1 MCPLVQDRR
10 NGRADNG
17 HVTEQ
22 NKSFLTRRG
31 FLGVAAGAAGL
42 AAAGGLAGC
51 SSSLKSASSPAS
63 SSGGPTSGGTIKI
76 GFVSPQTGQL
86 SVFTQSNGYVLG
98 QVRKALAAGLTI
110 GGKKYPVEIIAQDSQ
125 SSSARAATVASQLV
139 QQQQVDFLIATAT
152 PETVIPVSAQAEAA
166 GVPCL
171 LTICPWEQW
180 YYSSS
185 GAAKSF
191 TYSYMYFLG
200 TQEETSLFTRV
211 WAKAPTN
218 HVVGGLWPDDVD
230 GAGFEKYMQ
239 AKLGGMGWKVVPS
252 GAYADGTSD
261 FASIIAKF
269 KAADAQILHAAP
281 IPPDFITFWRQ
292 AHQNGFTPKVATI
305 SKALL
310 FPSAASALGPLV
322 NNVMSPLWWTPQ
334 FPYKS
339 SLDGTTASAF
349 ATDYKT
355 ATGNEWTQPMGF
367 NYAVFE
373 IAVAA
378 LKASGDPTDRKAVA
392 SAIGQLKG
400 QAITG
405 NYDFTSGPVP
415 HVSQIPELLAQWR
428 VSSGSGPPQLVVIDD
443 SDLPSIPV
451 ASPLQML

>member
-1 MCPLVQDRR
+1 M
-10 NGRADNG
+10 
-17 HVTEQ
+17 TEQ
-22 NKSFLTRRG
+22 NKGFLSRRG
-31 FLGVAAGAAGL
+31 FLGVAAGAAGA

-51 SSSLKSASSPAS
+51 SSSLKTASSPAS
-63 SSGGPTSGGTIKI
+63 SSGGGSASGGTIKI

-86 SVFTQSNGYVLG
+86 SIFTQSNGYVLG
-98 QVRKALAAGLTI
+98 QVRKALAGGLTI
-110 GGKKYPVEIIAQDSQ
+110 GGKKYSVEIIPADSQ

-139 QQQQVDFLIATAT
+139 QQQQVDFLLATAT
-152 PETVIPVSAQAEAA
+152 PETVIPVSAQAEAS
-166 GVPCL
+166 GVPCV

-180 YYSSS
+180 YYSAS

-200 TQEETSLFTRV
+200 TQEETDLFTRV

-218 HVVGGLWPDDVD
+218 KVVGGLWPNDVD
-230 GAGFEKYMQ
+230 GAGFEKYMKQ
-239 AKLGGMGWKVVPS
+239 KLNSMGGWKIVPS
-252 GAYADGTSD
+252 GGYADGTSD
-261 FASIIAKF
+261 FASIISKF
-269 KAADAQILHAAP
+269 KAADVEVLHAVP

-292 AHQNGFTPKVATI
+292 AHQNGFTPKIATI

-310 FPSAASALGPLV
+310 FPSAAEALGPLV

-349 ATDYKT
+349 AANYKT
-355 ATGNEWTQPMGF
+355 ATGQDWTQPMGF

-373 IAVAA
+373 IAAAA

-405 NYDFTSGPVP
+405 AYDFTSGPVP

-428 VSSGSGPPQLVVIDD
+428 VSGSSSPQLVVIDN
-443 SDLPSIPV
+443 SDLPAVPV
-451 ASPLQML
+451 ASQMQML

>member
-1 MCPLVQDRR
+1 
-10 NGRADNG
+10 
-17 HVTEQ
+17 VTDQ
-22 NKSFLTRRG
+22 SKGFLSRRG
-31 FLGVAAGAAGL
+31 FLGAAGI

-51 SSSLKSASSPAS
+51 SSALKQTSTSASPGAA
-63 SSGGPTSGGTIKI
+63 GAAGGGTIKI

-98 QVRKALAAGLTI
+98 QVRSALAKGLTI
-110 GGKKYPVEIIAQDSQ
+110 GGKKYSVEIIAADSQ

-139 QQQQVDFLIATAT
+139 QQNSVDFLIGTAT
-152 PETVIPVSAQAEAA
+152 PETVIPVSAQAEAS
-166 GVPCL
+166 GVPCV

-180 YYSSS
+180 YYKSS
-185 GAAKSF
+185 GAANTF
-191 TYSYMYFLG
+191 QYSYMYFLG
-200 TQEETSLFTRV
+200 TQEETSLFTSV
-211 WAKAPTN
+211 WAKAPVG
-218 HVVGGLWPDDVD
+218 HVVGGLWPTDVD
-230 GAGFEKYMQ
+230 GAGFEKYMK
-239 AKLGGMGWKVVPS
+239 AKLGPMGWKVVPS
-252 GAYADGTSD
+252 GGYADGTSD
-261 FASIIAKF
+261 FASIISTF
-269 KAADAQILHAAP
+269 KAADVEVLHAVP

-292 AHQNGFTPKVATI
+292 AHQNGFTPKIATI

-310 FPSAASALGPLV
+310 FPSAAEALGPLV

-349 ATDYKT
+349 AADYKT
-355 ATGNEWTQPMGF
+355 ATGQDWTQPMGF

-405 NYDFTSGPVP
+405 QYDFTSGPNP

-428 VSSGSGPPQLVVIDD
+428 VKSGGSPELVVIDN
-443 SDLPSIPV
+443 SDLPTVPV
-451 ASPLQML
+451 ASQMQML

>member
-1 MCPLVQDRR
+1 
-10 NGRADNG
+10 
-17 HVTEQ
+17 VTEQ
-22 NKSFLTRRG
+22 SKGSLTRRG
-31 FLGVAAGAAGL
+31 FLGAAAGAAGL

-51 SSSLKSASSPAS
+51 SNALKQAS
-63 SSGGPTSGGTIKI
+63 SSTAGGGSASGGTVKI

-98 QVRKALAAGLTI
+98 RVRQALAKGLTI
-110 GGKKYPVEIIAQDSQ
+110 GGKKYRVEIIAADSQ
-125 SSSARAATVASQLV
+125 SSAARAATVASQLV
-139 QQQQVDFLIATAT
+139 QQQQVDMLIATAT
-152 PETVIPVSAQAEAA
+152 PETVIPVSSQAEAS
-166 GVPCL
+166 GVPCV

-185 GAAKSF
+185 GTAKSF

-211 WAKAPTN
+211 WATAPPTN
-218 HVVGGLWPDDVD
+218 HVVGGLWPNDVD
-230 GAGFEKYMQ
+230 GAGFQKYMK
-239 AKLGGMGWKVVPS
+239 AKLGPVGWKVVPS
-252 GAYADGTSD
+252 GGYTDGTSD
-261 FASIIAKF
+261 YASIIAKF
-269 KAADAQILHAAP
+269 KAADVQILHAAP

-292 AHQNGFTPKVATI
+292 AHQNGFTPKIATI

-310 FPSAASALGPLV
+310 FPSAASALGSLV

-349 ATDYKT
+349 AASYKT
-355 ATGNEWTQPMGF
+355 ASGNDWTQPMGF

-378 LKASGDPTDRKAVA
+378 LKASGDPTDKAAVA
-392 SAIGQLKG
+392 SAIGKLKG

-415 HVSQIPELLAQWR
+415 HVAQIPELLAQWR
-428 VSSGSGPPQLVVIDD
+428 VTSGSGSPQLVVIDN
-443 SDLPSIPV
+443 SDLPTIPV
-451 ASPLQML
+451 ASKLRLL